1 MLPEVRNMANGR
13 GAGDGAHQAAG
24 RLAGALRSM
33 AVISRADGTALML
46 AAEPS
51 GLRAVGGSTPE
62 GLNLQYAQQLVQAGP
77 ALDAVSADHPV
88 AVDDLDGHPD
98 RPGYARLA
106 LTAAPVRAVLA
117 VPVHVGGE
125 VVGALNFYQCAPCPW
140 TSRQIALGEHLAETT
155 ADLLVR
161 LAARPAAGD
170 GAHGLP

>member
-1 MLPEVRNMANGR
+1 MANER
-13 GAGDGAHQAAG
+13 GVGDGAHQAAG

-33 AVISRADGTALML
+33 AVISGVDGAALMM
-46 AAEPS
+46 APEPSEPS

-62 GLNLQYAQQLVQAGP
+62 GLNLQYAQQFVQAGP
-77 ALDAVSADHPV
+77 AHDAVFTGHPV

-117 VPVHVGGE
+117 VPVQVGGD
-125 VVGALNFYQCAPCPW
+125 VVGALNFYQCSPCTW
-140 TSRQIALGEHLAETT
+140 TSRQIAVGEHLADT
-155 ADLLVR
+155 AAELLVR

-170 GAHGLP
+170 GAHGRP